1 MLSIHMLCVS
11 LQINRM
17 FQMQE
22 IKHLVL
28 PRLPPPKVRIEYG
41 DFKGYTGMVVPTQP
55 EHVVLCM
62 EANRMHF
69 FLHDYERVRV
79 CLWDKGVTYDEKKE
93 IVLNMMQWLQ
103 ESEYSFDHLLLD
115 HEDGFIFT
123 EVCNQL
129 DELASQ

>member
-1 MLSIHMLCVS
+1 MS

-17 FQMQE
+17 FQIEE
-22 IKHLVL
+22 INHLVI
-28 PRLPPPKVRIEYG
+28 PRLSHPKVRIEYG
-41 DFKGYTGMVVPTQP
+41 DVKGYDGMVVPTKRP

-62 EANRMHF
+62 ESSRMHF

-103 ESEYSFDHLLLD
+103 EFEYSFDHLLLD
-115 HEDGFIFT
+115 HEDGCIFT
-123 EVCNQL
+123 EVSN
-129 DELASQ
+129 ELASP